1 MFETLECLIIF
12 QMNLSPQVLWHF
24 PIRAGVAVVHYL
36 SFHILPQR
44 KGSIPDLEKLEMGQG
59 DMSLRI

>member
-1 MFETLECLIIF
+1 MLDHISDEPITTSI
-12 QMNLSPQVLWHF
+12 MTF
-24 PIRAGVAVVHYL
+24 PIRAEVALVHYL

-44 KGSIPDLEKLEMGQG
+44 KGSIPGLEKLEMGQG